1 MQFARKDDF
10 GSIPRATGGIAR
22 LACAR
27 LDEMGKDP
35 APVLAKAG
43 VTTEEAR
50 NPAIRLEVRTQIRLL
65 ELAAGELQ
73 DDLLGFHLARS
84 FDLREIGLLY
94 YVIASSERLE
104 DALRDVE
111 RYSRIMNEGVR
122 LRFSLQDRAATIALD
137 YVNVDRRTDR
147 QQIEFWLV
155 ALVRMCRQL
164 TDTRLA
170 PSQLKM
176 KHFRNE
182 VPAEFRVFFGG
193 DVEFGADGDAVS
205 FPAQLAALPLVGR
218 DGYLHELL
226 RRYAEEALAGS
237 SRERPTLRSKVEEI
251 LPGLLPHGRAVAS
264 EVARRLGMSSR
275 TLSRKLGEE
284 GTSFAEILDQLRA
297 ALAKRYL
304 DDETLPV
311 SEIAWLLGYREVSSL
326 THAFKRWTGTTPR
339 LFRSFE
345 AGARLLPPRARQVDN
360 RARER
365 G

>member
-1 MQFARKDDF
+1 MQFARKEDF

-22 LACAR
+22 MACAR
-27 LDEMGKDP
+27 LGEMGKDP

-43 VTTEEAR
+43 MTTEEAR

-182 VPAEFRVFFGG
+182 
-193 DVEFGADGDAVS
+193 DASGIQGV
-205 FPAQLAALPLVGR
+205 
-218 DGYLHELL
+218 L
-226 RRYAEEALAGS
+226 RRRCRIWRRWRRGFLSGAACSASPCRTRRLS
-237 SRERPTLRSKVEEI
+237 P
-251 LPGLLPHGRAVAS
+251 RAVAAIRRGGTR
-264 EVARRLGMSSR
+264 VAAPGSGPRFVRRWRKFCLGCCRMAGPW
-275 TLSRKLGEE
+275 LRKL
-284 GTSFAEILDQLRA
+284 
-297 ALAKRYL
+297 
-304 DDETLPV
+304 
-311 SEIAWLLGYREVSSL
+311 
-326 THAFKRWTGTTPR
+326 
-339 LFRSFE
+339 
-345 AGARLLPPRARQVDN
+345 
-360 RARER
+360 R
-365 G
+365 GGWG